1 MSQETKDVIQT
12 EAVEEEKTEV
22 VDKDTAAMPPPAEK
36 AIDIER
42 KEEKKLKAKFPQ
54 FQGHLGGGQSGF
66 HKKRLGTGRIYF
78 DSGDYE
84 MAKQRDSRGKAGPKR
99 GQLRRSIGEDQTQP
113 NPDSSVPDSKNSI
126 IQGELL
132 STTQI

>member
-1 MSQETKDVIQT
+1 MSQEAKDVIQA
-12 EAVEEEKTEV
+12 EAVVEEKTGT
-22 VDKDTAAMPPPAEK
+22 VDNDTAAIPPPAEK

-54 FQGHLGGGQSGF
+54 FQGHRGGGQSAF
-66 HKKRLGTGRIYF
+66 LKKRLGTGQIYF

-84 MAKQRDSRGKAGPKR
+84 MAKQRNSRGKAGPKR
-99 GQLRRSIGEDQTQP
+99 GQLRRSIGEEKSS
-113 NPDSSVPDSKNSI
+113 PDSDSKSSI

-132 STTQI
+132 YTIQI

>member
-1 MSQETKDVIQT
+1 MSQEAKDVIQA
-12 EAVEEEKTEV
+12 EAEVEEKTGT
-22 VDKDTAAMPPPAEK
+22 VDNDTAAIPPPAER

-54 FQGHLGGGQSGF
+54 FHLSGGQSAF

-84 MAKQRDSRGKAGPKR
+84 MAKQRNSRGKAGPKR
-99 GQLRRSIGEDQTQP
+99 GQLRRSIGEEQSS
-113 NPDSSVPDSKNSI
+113 PDSDSKRRKSSI
-126 IQGELL
+126 IQGELPY
-132 STTQI
+132 TTQI

>member
-1 MSQETKDVIQT
+1 MSQEAKDVNQT
-12 EAVEEEKTEV
+12 EVVEEEKTGTM
-22 VDKDTAAMPPPAEK
+22 DKDTAAMPPPAGK
-36 AIDIER
+36 AIDIEK

-54 FQGHLGGGQSGF
+54 FQGHLGGGQAAF

-99 GQLRRSIGEDQTQP
+99 GQLRRSIGEDQPQ
-113 NPDSSVPDSKNSI
+113 
-126 IQGELL
+126 LHHH
-132 STTQI
+132 